1 MEEMKNKVV
10 LITGASS
17 GIGEGLAC
25 AFARQGASLSLCGR
39 NVENLKKVA
48 EKCVSEGA
56 AKTIQ
61 VVADVKNVKDM
72 ERMVDETVAKLGQI
86 DVLINNAGYGCK
98 GGIENGTLEQ
108 FDEVFSV
115 NLKAP
120 YYLMQLC
127 LPHLKKTKGCV
138 INLSSCYTNMFVP
151 DAVHYSMTKVGLDH
165 LTKCAAIELGKYGIR
180 VNNVNPGLVVTE
192 MVKANWKP
200 DELEAF
206 CKDFLSNTPLENES
220 LSIQEV
226 ADVVIF
232 LTSSAAKSI
241 TGTCLP
247 VEKGRILM
255 GN

>member
-10 LITGASS
+10 LITGAST
-17 GIGEGLAC
+17 GIGEGLAY
-25 AFARQGASLSLCGR
+25 AFARKGGSLSLCGR
-39 NVENLKKVA
+39 NVENLKKVE

-61 VVADVKNVKDM
+61 VVADVTKVDDM
-72 ERMVDETVAKLGQI
+72 ERMVDETVAKLGQV

-98 GGIENGTLEQ
+98 GGIENGTLEE

-120 YYLMQLC
+120 YYLMQRC

-138 INLSSCYTNMFVP
+138 INLSSCYANMFVP
-151 DAVHYSMTKVGLDH
+151 EAVHYSMTKVGLDH

-192 MVKANWKP
+192 MV
-200 DELEAF
+200 
-206 CKDFLSNTPLENES
+206 
-220 LSIQEV
+220 
-226 ADVVIF
+226 
-232 LTSSAAKSI
+232 
-241 TGTCLP
+241 
-247 VEKGRILM
+247 
-255 GN
+255 

>member
-1 MEEMKNKVV
+1 FSMEEMKNKVV

-48 EKCVSEGA
+48 ENIKVTE
-56 AKTIQ
+56 TIQ

-247 VEKGRILM
+247 VEKGYHSFKPH
-255 GN
+255 